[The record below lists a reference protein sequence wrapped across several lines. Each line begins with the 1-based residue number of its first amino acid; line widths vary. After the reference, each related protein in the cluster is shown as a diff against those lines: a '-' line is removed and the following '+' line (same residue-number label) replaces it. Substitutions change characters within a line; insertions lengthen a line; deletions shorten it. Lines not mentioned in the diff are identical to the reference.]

1 MREGMMT
8 QTFRVTWAM
17 AALLVCLTWR
27 PAGAGSQPVVGQT
40 TQAESGMV
48 LIPAGEFTM
57 GSDKSDPAPPKGFVM
72 LKPRFLDERPAHKVN
87 VPAFWI
93 DAYEVTN
100 GQYIEF
106 VQAAKRATPPFWEN
120 GRYPSG
126 TADQPVTQIKWA
138 DAGEYCQR
146 NGKRL
151 PTEAE
156 WEKAARGMD
165 GREFPWGNEFDA
177 KKANTGLSTQRGLA
191 PVGSFAAG
199 KSPYGVYDLAG
210 NVWEWVEDWYQPYP
224 GSTYTSD
231 YFGERMKVIRGGG
244 WEGTHHDSSHQY
256 RAAYRFF
263 APPDL
268 PLGDVGFRCAKD
280 AHPSKK

>member
-1 MREGMMT
+1 MMT
-8 QTFRVTWAM
+8 RMSRVSWTAVALSICLWWDPL
-17 AALLVCLTWR
+17 AA
-27 PAGAGSQPVVGQT
+27 ASQLAPSQKP
-40 TQAESGMV
+40 QAEHGMV

-72 LKPRFLDERPAHKVN
+72 LKPRYLDEHPAHKVN

-100 GQYIEF
+100 AQYLEA
-106 VQAAKRATPPFWEN
+106 VQQAKQPQPPFWEK

-126 TADQPVTQIKWA
+126 GGEQPVTQVTWG
-138 DAGEYCQR
+138 DARNYCAWR
-146 NGKRL
+146 GKRL

-156 WEKAARGMD
+156 WEKAARGAD
-165 GREFPWGNEFDA
+165 SREFPWGNEFDA
-177 KKANTGLSTQRGLA
+177 KKANTGLSTQQGLA

-199 KSPYGVYDLAG
+199 KSPYGVYDMVG
-210 NVWEWVEDWYQPYP
+210 NVWEWVEDWYRPYP

-244 WEGTHHDSSHQY
+244 WEGTHHDSPHQY

-263 APPDL
+263 APPNL
-268 PLGDVGFRCAKD
+268 PLGDGGFRCAKD
-280 AHPSKK
+280 APAPAP

>member
-1 MREGMMT
+1 MSRTLWTAVVVSISLACGPAAEAAEQAPS
-8 QTFRVTWAM
+8 QTLQGEA
-17 AALLVCLTWR
+17 
-27 PAGAGSQPVVGQT
+27 
-40 TQAESGMV
+40 GMV

-72 LKPRFLDERPAHKVN
+72 LKPRYLDERPAHKVN
-87 VPAFWI
+87 VPTFWI

-100 GQYIEF
+100 AQYLEF
-106 VQAAKRATPPFWEN
+106 VQQTKRASPAFWKKGSYPF
-120 GRYPSG
+120 G
-126 TADQPVTQIKWA
+126 TGEHPVTQVTWA
-138 DAGEYCQR
+138 DARDYCQWK
-146 NGKRL
+146 GKRL

-156 WEKAARGMD
+156 WEKAARGPD

-177 KKANTGLSTQRGLA
+177 KKANTGLSTQQGLT

-199 KSPYGVYDLAG
+199 KSPYGVYDMVG

-224 GSTYTSD
+224 GSAYTSD

-244 WEGTHHDSSHQY
+244 WEGTHHDSPHQY

-263 APPDL
+263 APPNL
-268 PLGDVGFRCAKD
+268 PLGDGGFRCAKD
-280 AHPSKK
+280 ATPPAP